1 MVMFANDRLYS
12 FANVV
17 EHEDNNVFRT
27 NDKTVVLYMNNFE
40 DEILQIV
47 VLLFSIFFCKME
59 IVIEDLLQIKIQLG
73 RTNLQTFIF
82 SN

>member
-47 VLLFSIFFCKME
+47 VLLFSILFFF
-59 IVIEDLLQIKIQLG
+59 L
-73 RTNLQTFIF
+73 
-82 SN
+82 

>member
-1 MVMFANDRLYS
+1 MLFFLKYDAFTSTYNSFQRKKPMVMFANDRLYS

-27 NDKTVVLYMNNFE
+27 NEKTVVLYMNNFE

-47 VLLFSIFFCKME
+47 VLLFSIFFFVKW
-59 IVIEDLLQIKIQLG
+59 K
-73 RTNLQTFIF
+73 
-82 SN
+82 

>member
-47 VLLFSIFFCKME
+47 VLLFSILFFFVKW
-59 IVIEDLLQIKIQLG
+59 K
-73 RTNLQTFIF
+73 
-82 SN
+82 

>member
-27 NDKTVVLYMNNFE
+27 NEKTVVLYMNNFE

>member
-17 EHEDNNVFRT
+17 EHEDNKVFRT
-27 NDKTVVLYMNNFE
+27 NDKTVVLYTNNFE
-40 DEILQIV
+40 EEILQIV
-47 VLLFSIFFCKME
+47 IILFSIFFCKME
-59 IVIEDLLQIKIQLG
+59 IVIGNLLQIKIQLG
-73 RTNLQTFIF
+73 RTNLRTFIF